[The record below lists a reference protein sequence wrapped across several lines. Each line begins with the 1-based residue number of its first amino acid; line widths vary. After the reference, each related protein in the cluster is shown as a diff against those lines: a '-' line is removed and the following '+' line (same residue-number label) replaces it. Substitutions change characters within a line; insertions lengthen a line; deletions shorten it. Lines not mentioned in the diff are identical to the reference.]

1 MPPPRLRR
9 LTQLFAGLVLYGF
22 SDALM
27 LLAGLGV
34 DPWDVFHQ
42 GLSRH
47 FGLGV
52 GTWAIIVGAIV
63 LALWIPLRQRPG
75 LGIVRKLFVLG

>member
-1 MPPPRLRR
+1 MLVPPPRARR
-9 LTQLFAGLVLYGF
+9 LTQLYIGLVLYGV
-22 SDALM
+22 SDGML

-52 GTWAIIVGAIV
+52 GTWAKCRDS
-63 LALWIPLRQRPG
+63 P
-75 LGIVRKLFVLG
+75 